1 MEPTEGMGQ
10 HGECTYLE
18 GEWHKELMTPK
29 DARRIEA
36 GLHKSGEAAGQKESM
51 EQRMGGGDQAGLHKR
66 GEAAVYTEEDH
77 MMGESGWAERQGGKN
92 ILRREG
98 WWGRGRK

>member
-1 MEPTEGMGQ
+1 MGPTEGRGQ

-18 GEWHKELMTPK
+18 GEWYKEPITLK

-36 GLHKSGEAAGQKESM
+36 DLHKSGEAAGQKEEM
-51 EQRMGGGDQAGLHKR
+51 EQRMGRGDQAGLHKR

-77 MMGESGWAERQGGKN
+77 MM
-92 ILRREG
+92 
-98 WWGRGRK
+98 